1 MLPVRD
7 SQMDKVP
14 AREANLYYYGSDNT
28 RRSKIDTY
36 QSTNYTF
43 DISSKDSQSV
53 GTVILTPNSGLSHVW
68 VGLKLPRAN
77 YTGLAFP
84 TGWGFSL
91 VQSMTYRYGSSP
103 PFSLSGNAL
112 RICASVNAGNYGEK
126 EQLMMAFGGQ
136 AFAGAD
142 FTSGDDSKLYAYFP
156 LTLASVSSESGTEV
170 RAPFPT
176 DMLNGPITIDIQWAN
191 FTNVFPA
198 VAGAQPV
205 PVKLADA
212 WIGTRQIIPLY
223 QDDKMVIK
231 QGQVYN
237 YPIKFYQPPNAI
249 NLSNGVNKNVEQQTV
264 NLVGV
269 KSGQCQGILSWVV
282 KSGGAD
288 SLEAMANATTF
299 IGLKDTRM
307 TYAGTVLQYKRGNKG
322 ADAFMDTLFED
333 SPTYFSSSK
342 FSIVSGAWEQ
352 TTNATISYFQNF
364 PFVQKYEALSD
375 ACMLQNGVRVDS
387 GSIQLDLV
395 IDDDYYDPT
404 ANYTLYYMP
413 YFQAALSLDAGGGCN
428 YLF

>member
-43 DISSKDSQSV
+43 DINSKTSQSV

-68 VGLKLPRAN
+68 VGLKLPN
-77 YTGLAFP
+77 QDYSGLALP

-91 VQSMTYRYGSSP
+91 IQSMTFRYGSSP

-112 RICASVNAGNYGEK
+112 RVCAAVNSGNYGEK
-126 EQLMMAFGGQ
+126 EQLMS
-136 AFAGAD
+136 AFAGQAIIGSSSVPD
-142 FTSGDDSKLYAYFP
+142 AQLYSYFN
-156 LTLASVSSESGTEV
+156 LTLAHVSSESGTEV

-191 FTNVFPA
+191 FATVFGA
-198 VAGAQPV
+198 VAGAVTP
-205 PVKLADA
+205 PTTLAEA
-212 WIGTRQIIPLY
+212 WIGTRQILPLY
-223 QDDKMVIK
+223 QDDKMVVK

-237 YPIKFYQPPNAI
+237 YPIKFYQPPNAV
-249 NLSNGVNKNVEQQTV
+249 NLNTSVNEQTV
-264 NLVGV
+264 NLVGI

-282 KSGGAD
+282 KSGGSSPQVAT
-288 SLEAMANATTF
+288 ANATTF
-299 IGLKDTRM
+299 IGLKNSRM
-307 TYAGTVLQYKRGNKG
+307 TYAGTVLQFKRGNKG

-333 SPTYFSSSK
+333 SPTYFGSSK
-342 FSIVSGAWEQ
+342 IATVSGGASWNS
-352 TTNATISYFQNF
+352 TLVPVVSYFQNF
-364 PFVQKYEALSD
+364 PFIQRYEALSD

-395 IDDDYYDPT
+395 IDDDDFDAT
-404 ANYTLYYMP
+404 ASYTLYYMP